1 MKRFLIFLL
10 AAVGTLTVNAQ
21 KLEITPQYGY
31 QVGSKYNFYLGY
43 YKLKASDQ
51 YGVTLDFSLRNDF
64 QLEFSWIQ
72 QQSSVGVQNVE
83 YPVEQEVSDIIV
95 NHFQFGAIRTF
106 GYSDLIPYAGLS
118 MGWSTFDPDRRNY
131 GSNSTFTV
139 GVNGGVKYFFSDHV
153 GVRLQSQLLFPIE
166 WGGIY
171 LSTGGGGISAGGTLV
186 QLNFSGG
193 LIIALGT

>member
-72 QQSSVGVQNVE
+72 QQTSVGVQNVE
-83 YPVEQEVSDIIV
+83 YPVEQEVSDITV